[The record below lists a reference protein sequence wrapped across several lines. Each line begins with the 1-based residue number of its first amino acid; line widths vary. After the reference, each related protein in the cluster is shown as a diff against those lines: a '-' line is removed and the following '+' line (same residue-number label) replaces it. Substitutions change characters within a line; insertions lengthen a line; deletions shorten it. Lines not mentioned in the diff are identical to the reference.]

1 MSTITAGTNFPVE
14 LVREMFNA
22 VQGHSALA
30 KLSGA
35 KPIPFAGQSVF
46 VFSNSGEASLVA
58 EGAAKPAGN
67 AAVTPVVIRPQKFIY
82 QQRVSDEFVKNA
94 ESRLNYLETF
104 AEGFSRVIARGFDIA
119 AIHGCDPASGD
130 DILAL
135 AANNFDDIVTNLV
148 QYNGSTPDANIEDAI
163 AAIPAAGGTGVTG
176 IAMAPAFAAA
186 MASLKASGVP
196 QYPEF
201 RFGANPQNFYGMACD
216 VNSTVSYEP
225 DVAVGDYA
233 VLGDFANA
241 FRWGYAENIPLE
253 VIEYGDP
260 DGAGHD
266 LKQYNEVLLR
276 AEAYIGWGIL
286 NADSFAI
293 INAAGGATGATGATS

>member
-1 MSTITAGTNFPVE
+1 MSTINAGTNFPVE

-67 AAVTPVVIRPQKFIY
+67 AAVSPVVIRPQKFVY

-104 AEGFSRVIARGFDIA
+104 AEGFARVIARGFDIA

-135 AANNFDDIVTNLV
+135 ASNNFDDIVTNLV
-148 QYNGSTPDANIEDAI
+148 QYNGATPDANIESAI
-163 AAIPAAGGTGVTG
+163 AAIAGPVNG
-176 IAMAPAFAAA
+176 IAMSPTFSAA
-186 MASLKASGVP
+186 MASLKVNGVP

-201 RFGANPQNFYGMACD
+201 RFGANPQNFYGLRCD
-216 VNSTVSYEP
+216 VNTTVSYEP

-233 VLGDFANA
+233 VLGDFENA
-241 FRWGYAENIPLE
+241 FRWGYAANIPLE
-253 VIEYGDP
+253 IIEYGDP

-276 AEAYIGWGIL
+276 AEAFIGWGIL

-293 INAAGGATGATGATS
+293 INAAGGATGATS